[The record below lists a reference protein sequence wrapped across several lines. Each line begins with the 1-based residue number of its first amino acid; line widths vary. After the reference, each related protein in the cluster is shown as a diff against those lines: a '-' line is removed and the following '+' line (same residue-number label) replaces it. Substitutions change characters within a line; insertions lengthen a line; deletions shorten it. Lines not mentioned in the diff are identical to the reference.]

1 MIKLQDFAVQQG
13 VTDRQ
18 VQRLLK
24 KYEEELQG
32 HYERK
37 GPNGTWLTDEACDIL
52 RSKMKQA
59 PAAVFEPDP
68 RVGQLQQ
75 DLAATKQELNDT
87 KVAAREI
94 WEQLKEKDKRMNLLL
109 DENNELRLQAAS
121 VPLLEADNEA
131 ARVKTQEAVEAA
143 QKAQDELKKAQ
154 EKAVAERA
162 EKEAWKKY
170 AADLDEYNAKN
181 WFQRRKAEKPIPPV
195 FLEG

>member
-32 HYERK
+32 LYERK

-75 DLAATKQELNDT
+75 DLAAAKQELKDT

-94 WEQLKEKDKRMNLLL
+94 WEQMKEKDKRIGLLL

-121 VPLLEADNEA
+121 VPLLEADNKA
-131 ARVKTQEAVEAA
+131 AQVKTQEAIEAA
-143 QKAQDELKKAQ
+143 QKAQDDLKKAQ
-154 EKAVAERA
+154 EKAAAEQA

-170 AADLDEYNAKN
+170 AADLEEYNAKN
-181 WFQRRKAEKPIPPV
+181 WFQRRKAEKPTPPV
-195 FLEG
+195 FLED